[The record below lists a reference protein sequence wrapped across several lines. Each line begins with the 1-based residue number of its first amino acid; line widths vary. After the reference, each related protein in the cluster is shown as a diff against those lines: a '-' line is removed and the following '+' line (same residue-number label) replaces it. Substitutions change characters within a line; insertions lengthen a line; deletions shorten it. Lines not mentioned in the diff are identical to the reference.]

1 MRFDKCV
8 SCSRTIGWVGLTTNL
23 VLMVMKG
30 FVGLV
35 SGSQAMVVDTMYSAK
50 DVVTSLLVIV
60 GMAVSDKPLDEKH
73 PYGHGK
79 IEFVLSL
86 IISVIF
92 LLITGYL
99 LVHAIQILLDPE
111 RHRTPHLIA
120 LWAAVVAVGVNVFM
134 YAYARCVAIEINSPM
149 VRTLAKHSH
158 SDAVASGVV
167 AVGIVGAHYLGMSW
181 LDPVIAI
188 FETLDLLYL
197 GGGVFWD
204 AYKGLMDRSV
214 GISLLDKV
222 QPLATAVSGVI
233 EVKQLRSRHVG
244 QEIWIDLVV
253 GVDGGLSV
261 EQAHAICEAVK
272 ARISANISHIGAMNV
287 SAESQHEGA
296 AAPATPIVPTRP
308 QALTETDDLV
318 AELES

>member
-1 MRFDKCV
+1 M

-23 VLMVMKG
+23 VLMVMKA

-35 SGSQAMVVDTMYSAK
+35 SGSQAMLVDTMYSAK

-86 IISVIF
+86 IVSVVF
-92 LLITGYL
+92 LLVTGYL
-99 LVHAIQILLDPE
+99 LIHAVQILIDPE
-111 RHRTPHLIA
+111 KHKTPHLIA
-120 LWAAVVAVGVNVFM
+120 LWAALVSVGVNLFM
-134 YAYARCVAIEINSPM
+134 YSYARCVANETNSPM
-149 VRTLAKHSH
+149 VRTLARHSH

-167 AVGIVGAHYLGMSW
+167 AGGILGAHYLGLSW
-181 LDPVIAI
+181 LDTVIAI
-188 FETLDLLYL
+188 FETVDLLYL

-214 GISLLDKV
+214 SSTLRDKI
-222 QPLATAVSGVI
+222 LALAVSVTGVV
-233 EVKQLRSRHVG
+233 EVKQLRSRLVG
-244 QEIWIDLVV
+244 QEIWIDMVI
-253 GVDGGLSV
+253 GVDGDLSV

-272 ARISANISHIGAMNV
+272 ALVSGKVAHVGALHV
-287 SAESQHEGA
+287 SAETRRAAGA
-296 AAPATPIVPTRP
+296 APKREA
-308 QALTETDDLV
+308 ETDDLV
-318 AELES
+318 AELKA